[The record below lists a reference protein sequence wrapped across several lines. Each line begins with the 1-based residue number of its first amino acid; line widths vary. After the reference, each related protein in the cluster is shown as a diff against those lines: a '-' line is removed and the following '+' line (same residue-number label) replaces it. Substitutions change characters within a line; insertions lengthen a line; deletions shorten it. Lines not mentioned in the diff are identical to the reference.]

1 MGNITLSIPK
11 DVHEEM
17 RQFSD
22 IKWSE
27 VARLAIVERI
37 QTLKL
42 AESIAK
48 KSKLTKKDAENFSKM
63 INRAATQRFLD
74 ENNLRL
80 EHNILVTNKE
90 LNNEKINP
98 KK

>member
-1 MGNITLSIPK
+1 MGNITLSIPE

-27 VARLAIVERI
+27 VARVAIVERL
-37 QTLKL
+37 QKLKL
-42 AESIAK
+42 IESIAK
-48 KSKLTKKDAENFSKM
+48 KSKLTAKDAKMLSKK

-74 ENNLRL
+74 EHNLRL
-80 EHNILVTNKE
+80 EHNILLPNKK
-90 LNNEKINP
+90 LNDKKINP
-98 KK
+98 KE

>member
-27 VARLAIVERI
+27 VARIAIVERLEM
-37 QTLKL
+37 LKL
-42 AESIAK
+42 VESIAK
-48 KSKLTKKDAENFSKM
+48 KSKLTKKDAKMLSKK
-63 INRAATQRFLD
+63 INRAATQRMLD
-74 ENNLRL
+74 ENNIKL
-80 EHNILVTNKE
+80 
-90 LNNEKINP
+90 
-98 KK
+98 